1 MQRLLARGHT
11 LRSTGLGRTLLPT
24 KVYYILSRHWEQRAC
39 GMVPRGSPEDLL
51 GPVVWVGGP
60 AALTLRHTPVWIPPQ
75 ISPSLTWATGWD
87 PRENQGELLS
97 LTPKSAKEKSSSIRP
112 AEPDSLDT
120 SSQGLYLTSERWV
133 SQAWGPVTQ
142 WAPEQSTTGGGLCWL
157 QAGAGVRWSRGRGS
171 PGLEGLG
178 MEVDYILQAHGALFE
193 KWHTQTVQNSP

>member
-1 MQRLLARGHT
+1 
-11 LRSTGLGRTLLPT
+11 
-24 KVYYILSRHWEQRAC
+24 
-39 GMVPRGSPEDLL
+39 MVPRGSPEDLL

-75 ISPSLTWATGWD
+75 ISPSLTWAKGWD

-142 WAPEQSTTGGGLCWL
+142 
-157 QAGAGVRWSRGRGS
+157 
-171 PGLEGLG
+171 
-178 MEVDYILQAHGALFE
+178 
-193 KWHTQTVQNSP
+193 